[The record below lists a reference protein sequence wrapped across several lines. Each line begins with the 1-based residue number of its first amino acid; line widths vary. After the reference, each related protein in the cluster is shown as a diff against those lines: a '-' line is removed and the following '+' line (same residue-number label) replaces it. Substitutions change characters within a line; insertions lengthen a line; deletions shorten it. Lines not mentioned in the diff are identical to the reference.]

1 MSNVLNSL
9 TRRVLVVSSAL
20 FGWRLYQQPAT
31 ANPSGG
37 TVVSGSATIK
47 SSGTQETITTA
58 GNAYIN
64 WNSFNIG
71 TTETTT
77 FVEPSAT
84 SVVWNNI
91 NGSSA
96 SQILGTINA
105 NGYVI
110 LQNQAGFYVDGIIN
124 AHGLIM
130 TTAASPTPNLSSGGA
145 WEFDAPPPTAKIINC
160 GQINIAGGG
169 SAFLIAADIENNGTI
184 SAPSGNIGLYA
195 GEKVLVSTTPDGL
208 GLSAEVTL
216 PQGSVD
222 NKGNL
227 IADGGTI
234 AAQAQTVNQN
244 GLVQANTVQEVN
256 GTIELVAS
264 DAVTLGAN
272 STISAQGGSTGVN
285 SGGSVTIQAGNTF
298 SDQAGSSINISG
310 GAQGGNGGEVEISA
324 PQMSSIQ
331 SSINGQANAGYA
343 EAGLSIDTDNILLN
357 SDGSTSPSALALN
370 INSLSSGFSEINLQA
385 ADDIN
390 LDALWNLAPGN
401 GGGTVSLQAGDTINV
416 PQGTGI
422 EADSGRITLAA
433 PSVNLNGTLQANSIG
448 QANGVIEVDA
458 GESLNI
464 GADSVISANGDPTAA
479 GGSPGGFVVLQSGNA
494 YADTPTSTINVAGQ
508 NGGVNGIVE
517 IIGNG
522 PVQSTIGNTFATLIN
537 PYDLTISSSPTAGS
551 TSSSGHNDWNFNVND
566 LANYSQIDLHT
577 LDNIELSAV
586 WILPNATTPTALTL
600 TAGNNIT
607 FDTYAGIAAG
617 NNWNVNVTAGT
628 TFAPTTAQPTP
639 TSLSDGIYLGDGAYI
654 ATQNGNINVWAAN
667 EVLIASDATAGFDG
681 IRTLDGG
688 NINVTAQ
695 YGDVNTGAN
704 VYGYGYTATAP
715 YYTVSSELGGISTA
729 AGGNVNITAGGDV
742 ISYLPSGD
750 DTTLEADAGTG
761 AFGPEAGN
769 VTITAGGNVYGHY
782 VLGNGVGIITAGGN
796 VGDALG
802 ADPFALSLMSGS
814 WAVNAPNGNIY
825 LQEVRNPNG
834 VFNGVPKTS
843 GFPSK
848 PNPGEHLFNYAADAA
863 VDLNAGIG
871 VYLTDNG
878 IPQPD
883 GAVQVIYP
891 PILDISAGAGGVT
904 LEGDI
909 TLFPSADQELTINT
923 TDGGNLVGTAG
934 GTGATQTLLY
944 MSDSSQTAWVGGADE
959 SFGPSD
965 NSATLPVQ
973 AGSSDPVFIN
983 ISGSMEN
990 LNLFT
995 TKETQITVGGNMLNC
1010 GFSGQNLNASDI
1022 TSITVGGEILNPS
1035 QYAFVDTAPIS
1046 GLPAADVLPG
1056 QANAWNT
1063 IFLMALNPSVMAT
1076 LQVPSASIVSPSQW
1090 FSYILNQASLFGA
1103 TINSSGVL
1111 GLATPNAGFVYNPTT
1126 GQIGFDAAYGQFSP
1140 ALLSELTQ
1148 PLTVVVFANGVP
1160 ETQTIGG
1167 KTYFVTTTVNWGVS
1181 PTTLDALQTASAN
1194 TVSTPGIGLTIG
1206 GPGQFNVTADSIDLG
1221 DSVGIFSCGT
1231 TYPNAITGFGD
1242 RYANLTSVT
1251 PTGDGASVDVTI
1263 AGDLTMLSSSIA
1275 TLGGGDVN
1283 VTSASGSMDLGSSY
1297 LNNSTSGLC
1306 YGIYSSDG
1314 GDVNVTAFS
1323 DVNIDGSRIATF
1335 NGGNIFIESLTGDV
1349 EAGSG
1354 GNVQNSVYAS
1364 YVNPVTGASDSYP
1377 EAFYGSG
1384 ILAYTLVPE
1393 SEDDYQYQLPPNT
1406 APAPG
1411 NITVETPRGNID
1423 ADLAGIQ
1430 QESLGGSTAVG
1441 PTINLTAG
1449 SPGYIEDI
1457 DIGNSGVIGG
1467 TVNANATGNI
1477 IGVIVS
1483 RQNSDVQAGLSFVG
1497 TVVAGLNANVNA
1509 GITVSGNIIGGTGA
1523 DVSGGDGVTAN
1534 VLSQNASVNGAA
1546 ATSTFGS
1553 SAAATSTSQS
1563 AAQQA
1568 SSQANQQVAVDSS
1581 DQGDDTDDQKK
1592 KKPALLQ
1599 HIKRVTVILPKSVA
1613 EKKID
1618 QDF

>member
-1 MSNVLNSL
+1 
-9 TRRVLVVSSAL
+9 VLVVSSAL

-31 ANPSGG
+31 ANPTGS
-37 TVVSGSATIK
+37 TVVSGSATVK
-47 SSGTQETITTA
+47 SSGSQETITTA

-64 WNSFNIG
+64 WSSFNIAAG
-71 TTETTT
+71 ETTT

-96 SQILGTINA
+96 SQILGTLNA

-110 LQNQAGFYVDGIIN
+110 LQNQAGFYVGGQASIN

-130 TTAASPTPNLSSGGA
+130 TTAASPAPNLSSGGA
-145 WEFDAPPPTAKIINC
+145 WEFDAPPPTAQIINY

-195 GEKVLVSTTPDGL
+195 GEKVLVSTTPNGL

-222 NKGNL
+222 NEGNL

-264 DAVTLGAN
+264 EAVNLGAN
-272 STISAQGGSTGVN
+272 SAISAQ
-285 SGGSVTIQAGNTF
+285 
-298 SDQAGSSINISG
+298 
-310 GAQGGNGGEVEISA
+310 
-324 PQMSSIQ
+324 
-331 SSINGQANAGYA
+331 
-343 EAGLSIDTDNILLN
+343 
-357 SDGSTSPSALALN
+357 
-370 INSLSSGFSEINLQA
+370 
-385 ADDIN
+385 
-390 LDALWNLAPGN
+390 
-401 GGGTVSLQAGDTINV
+401 GGTVSLQAGDTINV
-416 PQGTGI
+416 PQGTGV

-433 PSVNLNGTLQANSIG
+433 PSVNLDGTLQANSIG
-448 QANGVIEVDA
+448 QANGVVEVDA

-464 GADSVISANGDPTAA
+464 GANSVISANGDPTAA
-479 GGSPGGFVVLQSGNA
+479 GGSPGGFVVLQSGST
-494 YADTPTSTINVAGQ
+494 YADTPTSTINVTGQ

-522 PVQSTIGNTFATLIN
+522 PIQSTIGNTFATLIN

-551 TSSSGHNDWNFNVND
+551 SSPNDWNFNVND
-566 LANYSQIDLHT
+566 LGNYSQIDLHT
-577 LDNIELSAV
+577 LDNIELSTV
-586 WILPNATTPTALTL
+586 WVLPNATTATALTL
-600 TAGNNIT
+600 TAGNDIS
-607 FDTYAGIAAG
+607 FDAYAGIAAG

-628 TFAPTTAQPTP
+628 AFALTTAQPPP
-639 TSLSDGIYLGDGAYI
+639 TSGNDGIYLGDGAYI

-667 EVLIASDATAGFDG
+667 EVLIASDATAGYDG

-704 VYGYGYTATAP
+704 IYGYGYTATAP

-782 VLGNGVGIITAGGN
+782 VLGNGVGTITAGGN
-796 VGDALG
+796 AGDALG

-834 VFNGVPKTS
+834 VFNGVAKTS
-843 GFPSK
+843 GFPSN

-863 VDLNAGIG
+863 VDLSAGIG
-871 VYLTDNG
+871 VYLTDDDV
-878 IPQPD
+878 PRPD

-904 LEGDI
+904 LEGDV

-923 TDGGNLVGTAG
+923 TDGGSLIGTAG
-934 GTGATQTLLY
+934 GVGASQTLLY
-944 MSDSSQTAWVGGADE
+944 MSDSSQTAWVGGSDE

-965 NSATLPVQ
+965 NSTTLPVQ
-973 AGSSDPVFIN
+973 AGSTDPVVIN
-983 ISGSMEN
+983 ISGSMET

-995 TKETQITVGGNMLNC
+995 TKETQITVGGNMTDC

-1022 TSITVGGEILNPS
+1022 TSITVGGEINNPS
-1035 QYAFVDTAPIS
+1035 QYAFVQTDPIS

-1056 QANAWNT
+1056 LANSWNT
-1063 IFLMALNPSVMAT
+1063 IFLLALNPADLNSLDT
-1076 LQVPSASIVSPSQW
+1076 LQVPPASSNITPSGW
-1090 FSYILNQASLFGA
+1090 FSYILNRASLFGA
-1103 TINSSGVL
+1103 TINTSGVL
-1111 GLATPNAGFVYNPTT
+1111 GSSTPNAGFVYNPTT
-1126 GQIGFDAAYGQFSP
+1126 GQLGFDAAYGPFTSS
-1140 ALLSELTQ
+1140 LLSELTQ

-1160 ETQTIGG
+1160 ETQVIGG
-1167 KTYFVTTTVNWGVS
+1167 QTYFVTTKVSWGVS
-1181 PTTLDALQTASAN
+1181 ATTLDDLQSAN
-1194 TVSTPGIGLTIG
+1194 PPPVSTPGIGFTIG

-1221 DSVGIFSCGT
+1221 DSVGIVSCGT
-1231 TYPNAITGFGD
+1231 TYPDAITGFGN
-1242 RYANLTSVT
+1242 RYADLTSIT
-1251 PTGDGASVDVTI
+1251 PTGDGASVDVI
-1263 AGDLTMLSSSIA
+1263 VAGDLTMLSSAIA
-1275 TLGGGDVN
+1275 TLGGGNVN

-1306 YGIYSSDG
+1306 YGIYTSDG
-1314 GDVNVTAFS
+1314 GDVCVTAFS
-1323 DVNIDGSRIATF
+1323 DVDIDGSRIATF

-1349 EAGSG
+1349 DAGSG
-1354 GNVQNSVYAS
+1354 GDVQNSVYAS
-1364 YVNPVTGASDSYP
+1364 YVNPVTGAAESYP

-1393 SEDDYQYQLPPNT
+1393 AEDDYQYQLPPDAAT
-1406 APAPG
+1406 APG

-1430 QESLGGSTAVG
+1430 QESLGGSTAAG

-1449 SPGYIEDI
+1449 SPGYSENI
-1457 DIGNSGVIGG
+1457 DIGDSGVIGG
-1467 TVNANATGNI
+1467 TVNAAATGNI

-1483 RQNSDVQAGLSFVG
+1483 RQNSDIQAGQNFIG
-1497 TVVAGLNANVNA
+1497 TVVAGGNADVTAA
-1509 GITVSGNIIGGTGA
+1509 GSVSGNIIGGTGA
-1523 DVSGGDGVTAN
+1523 DVSGGDGVSAD

-1553 SAAATSTSQS
+1553 SASATSTSQS

-1568 SSQANQQVAVDSS
+1568 SSQANQQVVADSS

-1599 HIKRVTVILPKSVA
+1599 HIKRVTVILPKA
-1613 EKKID
+1613 T
-1618 QDF
+1618 